1 MNDLPVGF
9 RSPALLILLFLGM
22 AVGRDE
28 SEISK
33 LPSFNCS
40 LLSNSLGSFI
50 ALIAHCFLCSSLLA
64 RLETMQSGQ
73 GGRACKLGGVRHFKG
88 EGFFVGRDRMKH
100 MQWL

>member
-33 LPSFNCS
+33 LPSDRGHRIGCRTSGRLS
-40 LLSNSLGSFI
+40 LALALACLVGKNSSQF
-50 ALIAHCFLCSSLLA
+50 
-64 RLETMQSGQ
+64 R
-73 GGRACKLGGVRHFKG
+73 VDY
-88 EGFFVGRDRMKH
+88 GFESKYKY
-100 MQWL
+100 L